1 MYTDS
6 KKLEELLLRQLRHL
20 KALSDSA
27 ELKKFAIIN
36 NKSDELEQI
45 AQSESFIIAQIK
57 EIEDSKNSLLAE
69 MATEEFPLQ
78 KMNLIEIAKC
88 FEKVAS
94 ERLLKLQKAVK
105 TITSDLNVKNK
116 RNAELLN
123 FAIQHF
129 NSFFQLIF
137 AHQNPPNV
145 YTPKGLQN
153 KELASGNMFLDK
165 RA

>member
-1 MYTDS
+1 MFTDS
-6 KKLEELLLRQLRHL
+6 KKLEELLLKQLRHL

-27 ELKKFAIIN
+27 ELKKIAIIN
-36 NKSDELEQI
+36 NKNDELEQI
-45 AQSESFIIAQIK
+45 AKGESFVIAQIK
-57 EIEDSKNSLLAE
+57 EIEDSKTSLLTE
-69 MATEEFPLQ
+69 MATEEYPLQ
-78 KMNLIEIAKC
+78 TMKLNEIAKC
-88 FEKVAS
+88 FEKASS
-94 ERLLKLQKAVK
+94 ERIIKLLKAVK
-105 TITSDLNVKNK
+105 TVTNEVNIKNK

-153 KELASGNMFLDK
+153 TEITSSNMFLDK